1 MIEDFSVTFTNIS
14 LACAGSKTADA
25 RKEIAELITVN
36 RRIKVMLDTNVSTL
50 AQIEKDTKEK

>member
-36 RRIKVMLDTNVSTL
+36 RRIKFMLDTNDSTL
-50 AQIEKDTKEK
+50 A